1 MFETIKDYIN
11 TGRYELKELTNKIN
25 TLWVESELTDEER
38 EALLTLAQENANPV
52 NSYAPLQEQID
63 LLFENQKEFSNQ
75 LKEITEK
82 LNTLIGGGEV
92 EPVPEPEPSE
102 EYPEYVNPTGA
113 HDAYYKDDKV
123 TYNGKKYICIAPDGV
138 ACVWSPDVYPQYWKE
153 VTE

>member
-11 TGRYELKELTNKIN
+11 TGRYELKELTEKIN
-25 TLWVESELTDEER
+25 TLWVESELTDDER
-38 EALLTLAQENANPV
+38 EALLTLAQENANSE
-52 NSYAPLQEQID
+52 NSYAPLQEQIEQA
-63 LLFENQKEFSNQ
+63 FEQIKALESRVV
-75 LKEITEK
+75 K
-82 LNTLIGGGEV
+82 LETGGE
-92 EPVPEPEPSE
+92 EPEPSE